1 MVAKQMLI
9 SAVLPQRCVA
19 RLNFFTHGDTSMSL
33 YYVDREKVTIAV
45 FYKDENFLCRIVVL
59 TGFELNMKFNGVY
72 QTIINSLVSDH
83 PWFTEKWSPTGGG
96 RLWKNVTK

>member
-1 MVAKQMLI
+1 MLI
-9 SAVLPQRCVA
+9 SAVLRQTCVT
-19 RLNFFTHGDTSMSL
+19 RLNFFTRGYTSTSF

-59 TGFELNMKFNGVY
+59 TGFELNMKFIGVY
-72 QTIINSLVSDH
+72 QTIINSLVSYH
-83 PWFTEKWSPTGGG
+83 PWFTEVWWPTRGG

>member
-1 MVAKQMLI
+1 MLI
-9 SAVLPQRCVA
+9 SALLRQTCVT
-19 RLNFFTHGDTSMSL
+19 RLNFFTRGYTSTSF

-45 FYKDENFLCRIVVL
+45 FYKDENFLCQIVVL
-59 TGFELNMKFNGVY
+59 TGFELNMKFIGVY
-72 QTIINSLVSDH
+72 QAVINSLVSDH